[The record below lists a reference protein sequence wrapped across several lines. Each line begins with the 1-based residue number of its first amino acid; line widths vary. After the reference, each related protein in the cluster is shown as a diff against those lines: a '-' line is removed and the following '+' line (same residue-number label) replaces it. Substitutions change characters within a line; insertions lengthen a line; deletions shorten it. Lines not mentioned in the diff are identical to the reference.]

1 MYVDEDLRN
10 VGPLGVVT
18 TTSNEGYVA
27 VFSTRLDF

>member
-10 VGPLGVVT
+10 VDALGGVT
-18 TTSNEGYVA
+18 TASNEGFVA